1 MRLKNFFINV
11 LSSAIVHEISAFS
24 YYHMGKILGGTGGGA
39 GGCSAPP
46 ELLTFFLCTGFS
58 PPPGKGGRPGKFSY
72 YTHGQNTKLNLKT
85 LVQSVATERFSLNII
100 DRFQL
105 ILQTVLDH
113 TSAVK
118 TSLVTNIDSLNKSAI

>member
-1 MRLKNFFINV
+1 MKYLLFLIIIWAKSWVSR
-11 LSSAIVHEISAFS
+11 
-24 YYHMGKILGGTGGGA
+24 GGGA
-39 GGCSAPP
+39 GRCSAPP

-105 ILQTVLDH
+105 ILQTVWDH